1 MANAEKF
8 RCYYC
13 GVLGGRFMRLY
24 EYVVQGMASIYACE
38 RCETVSNW
46 NAVFLKD
53 EGDVNIRHLG
63 GQDD

>member
-1 MANAEKF
+1 MERD

-13 GVLGGRFMRLY
+13 GVMDGRFMRLHQY
-24 EYVVQGMASIYACE
+24 FVQGMKSIFACE

-53 EGDVNIRHLG
+53 EGDINQRHLG
-63 GQDD
+63 GQDE

>member
-1 MANAEKF
+1 MAKE

-13 GVLGGRFMRLY
+13 GVMNGRFMPLH
-24 EYVVQGMASIYACE
+24 EYVVQGMSSIFACE

-53 EGDVNIRHLG
+53 EGDVNQRHLG
-63 GQDD
+63 GLDE

>member
-1 MANAEKF
+1 MARP

-13 GVLGGRFMRLY
+13 GTY
-24 EYVVQGMASIYACE
+24 EGFIATLHEYQIINSPSIYACE

-53 EGDVNIRHLG
+53 EGDINTRHLG
-63 GQDD
+63 GSDD